1 MTAFIIIAACL
12 VCLDRMCSNGQL
24 LSIFIDGA
32 QAFLCRRGRPSA
44 TDRAEP
50 AEAMPPPALVITR
63 RYANG
68 PKRPAAAGGKQSVE
82 GAAIFARQA
91 RSEPQRRAK

>member
-12 VCLDRMCSNGQL
+12 VCLDRMFFKGQL

-50 AEAMPPPALVITR
+50 ADAVL
-63 RYANG
+63 
-68 PKRPAAAGGKQSVE
+68 
-82 GAAIFARQA
+82 
-91 RSEPQRRAK
+91 

>member
-12 VCLDRMCSNGQL
+12 VCLDRMFFKGQL

-68 PKRPAAAGGKQSVE
+68 PKRPAGNNPSKGPLYLHGKPV
-82 GAAIFARQA
+82 
-91 RSEPQRRAK
+91 RSRR